1 MNQVLWIL
9 YPVFT
14 LLFLPLVLVVKAIY
28 KLQQYSPCSS
38 REQEEEIY
46 SSKTKVLYN
55 FKMEAKSHGVVAM
68 SNGHFDGGEH
78 PCLLSLDL
86 KYWYGDEKET
96 HADKIAEI
104 TSAYTDARQKHVH
117 TTCDFTEN
125 WSDSTYATGA
135 GIKAISQ
142 AHNTYWAEVD
152 GMIEGDYSE
161 QQIHVFVLDSKTA
174 FRKAV
179 SQFSKMLDEGCPTV
193 MFHRRM
199 NETNDHRHLKQAAKA
214 LRQGGQVTDPNPR
227 YQRSEEACAKVV
239 QSAQQYIDL
248 WQEDILYDISSP
260 WTIWTVYESQFDD
273 DHYGQGN
280 CWTAAQIEA
289 RFEHD
294 LETSSS
300 QRTD

>member
-1 MNQVLWIL
+1 MH
-9 YPVFT
+9 T
-14 LLFLPLVLVVKAIY
+14 L
-28 KLQQYSPCSS
+28 
-38 REQEEEIY
+38 
-46 SSKTKVLYN
+46 
-55 FKMEAKSHGVVAM
+55 M
-68 SNGHFDGGEH
+68 
-78 PCLLSLDL
+78 LD
-86 KYWYGDEKET
+86 
-96 HADKIAEI
+96 
-104 TSAYTDARQKHVH
+104 KHVH

-152 GMIEGDYSE
+152 GMLEGDYSE

-227 YQRSEEACAKVV
+227 YQRSEEPVLRLSSQHSNTSTCGRRTSCMTSVALGPFGLSMRANSMMTTMVK
-239 QSAQQYIDL
+239 ATARQQL
-248 WQEDILYDISSP
+248 KSRLALSMTW
-260 WTIWTVYESQFDD
+260 
-273 DHYGQGN
+273 
-280 CWTAAQIEA
+280 
-289 RFEHD
+289 
-294 LETSSS
+294 ETSH
-300 QRTD
+300 QVKEQTDATNACTW